1 MTKFSV
7 IRAILDTATSD
18 GGRLEDAV
26 KILDAFGEREALNF
40 TNYTEFCMT
49 PQMWLKE
56 NGEPK
61 TFSEVYEEYKKHS
74 TIE

>member
-1 MTKFSV
+1 MTKFQI
-7 IRAILDTATSD
+7 IRAILDEATAD
-18 GGRLEDAV
+18 GGRLENCV
-26 KILDAFGEREALNF
+26 EILDKFVEKEALNF

-61 TFSEVYEEYKKHS
+61 SFQEVYADYKRHS
-74 TIE
+74 KVE

>member
-1 MTKFSV
+1 MTKFTV
-7 IRAILDTATSD
+7 IRAIIDAATSD

-26 KILDAFGEREALNF
+26 KILDDFAEKEALNF

-61 TFSEVYEEYKKHS
+61 TFQEVYADYKKHS

>member
-7 IRAILDTATSD
+7 IRAILDAATSD

-26 KILDAFGEREALNF
+26 KILDEFGEREALNF